1 MGWRVD
7 APERGGWAERC
18 SAAAARARAEPEGSD
33 EGESEPTAARERRGG
48 RRDGEKGANQ
58 EPPRNEAEPRPS
70 PSRKKEEGEAC
81 RPAKGE
87 KGRGERRDRR
97 RLGEHPERRNG
108 KPSRAAAAKGRS
120 EPPRKRARARAWHW
134 ARPGCRRAGLMGARG
149 QGGLPLRDSRNSPT
163 EHYTG
168 SSRKQWLEIP
178 LPYYLTA
185 APPSQHEPR
194 GLQTETPQCICI
206 YKRKHQQHPPAIQ
219 S

>member
-1 MGWRVD
+1 MD
-7 APERGGWAERC
+7 DPERGGWAERC
-18 SAAAARARAEPEGSD
+18 SAAAASARAEPEGSD

-70 PSRKKEEGEAC
+70 PSRKKEAGAAG

-120 EPPRKRARARAWHW
+120 ETPRKRARARAWHW
-134 ARPGCRRAGLMGARG
+134 ARWRPPRRVDGSEGAGWATPQGQQKRPYGAPHG
-149 QGGLPLRDSRNSPT
+149 EFTGAVAGNSTAVLPYGRSTPT
-163 EHYTG
+163 EQGAGFTNGNTAVHVHI
-168 SSRKQWLEIP
+168 QLETP
-178 LPYYLTA
+178 A
-185 APPSQHEPR
+185 APTSNTTVNLR
-194 GLQTETPQCICI
+194 L
-206 YKRKHQQHPPAIQ
+206 
-219 S
+219 

>member
-1 MGWRVD
+1 MD
-7 APERGGWAERC
+7 DPERGGWAERC
-18 SAAAARARAEPEGSD
+18 SAAAASARAEPEGSD

-70 PSRKKEEGEAC
+70 PSRKKEAGAAG

-120 EPPRKRARARAWHW
+120 ETPRKRARARAWHW
-134 ARPGCRRAGLMGARG
+134 ARAGGRRAGLMGARG
-149 QGGLPLRDSRNSPT
+149 QGGQPLRDSRNAPT
-163 EHYTG
+163 EHHTG
-168 SSRKQWLEIP
+168 SSRGQWLEIP

-185 APPSQHEPR
+185 GAPQRSRAQ
-194 GLQTETPQCICI
+194 GLQTETPQCMCI
-206 YKRKHQQHPPAIQ
+206 YNWKHQQPPPAIQ
-219 S
+219 P